1 MKYPKSIFFVSLFLL
16 TSATIFA
23 QEITSF
29 PGMWGE
35 EFYQDKKK
43 LTWKEVNAIM
53 TESQVAQA
61 NWQKS
66 KKNAVGGLI
75 FGAANFGSAIWLISN
90 LDDSKPLTGPAI
102 AVGATGL
109 IGSIFFKSAMK
120 NKKMAILE
128 YNDALGKNMSFQ
140 LVPTSNENGLGL
152 ALRF

>member
-1 MKYPKSIFFVSLFLL
+1 MKYPKSIFFVFLFLL
-16 TSATIFA
+16 FSTAICA

-53 TESQVAQA
+53 MESQVAQA

-66 KKNAVGGLI
+66 KKSALGGLL

-90 LDDSKPLTGPAI
+90 LDDNKPLTGPAI

-128 YNDALGKNMSFQ
+128 YNDALGKKMSFQ
-140 LVPTSNENGLGL
+140 LVPAINNNGLGL
-152 ALRF
+152 ALKF

>member
-1 MKYPKSIFFVSLFLL
+1 MKYSRIIFFAVLFTLS
-16 TSATIFA
+16 TSTILA

-29 PGMWGE
+29 PGTWGE

-43 LTWKEVNAIM
+43 LSWKEINTLM
-53 TESQVAQA
+53 MESPVAQA

-66 KKNAVGGLI
+66 KKNALGGLI
-75 FGAANFGSAIWLISN
+75 FGAANFGSAIWLLSN
-90 LDDSKPLTGPAI
+90 LDDNKPLTGPAI

-120 NKKMAILE
+120 NKKIAILE
-128 YNDALGKNMSFQ
+128 YNDALGKKMSFQ

-152 ALRF
+152 AIRF

>member
-1 MKYPKSIFFVSLFLL
+1 MKYSKFVLSASLFFLF
-16 TSATIFA
+16 SAVLSA

-29 PGMWGE
+29 PGTWGE

-53 TESQVAQA
+53 MESQVAQV

-75 FGAANFGSAIWLISN
+75 FGAANFGSAIWLLSN
-90 LDDSKPLTGPAI
+90 LDDNKPLTGPAI

-120 NKKMAILE
+120 NKKIAILE
-128 YNDALGKNMSFQ
+128 YNDSLGKNMSFR
-140 LVPTSNENGLGL
+140 LIPTSNENGLGL
-152 ALRF
+152 AVRF

>member
-1 MKYPKSIFFVSLFLL
+1 MKYPKSFFFASLFILSSVTL
-16 TSATIFA
+16 FA

-35 EFYQDKKK
+35 QFYQDKEK
-43 LTWKEVNAIM
+43 LTWKEVNKIM

-61 NWQKS
+61 YWQKS

-90 LDDSKPLTGPAI
+90 IDKNEPLTAPII
-102 AVGATGL
+102 ATVGTGL

-120 NKKMAILE
+120 NKKLAILE
-128 YNDALGKNMSFQ
+128 YNDSLGKEMSFQ
-140 LVPTSNENGLGL
+140 LLPTSNENGLGL
-152 ALRF
+152 AIRF

>member
-1 MKYPKSIFFVSLFLL
+1 MKYPKSIFFAFLFILS
-16 TSATIFA
+16 SATTFA

-43 LTWKEVNAIM
+43 LTWKEVNNLM
-53 TESQVAQA
+53 MESPVAQA

-75 FGAANFGSAIWLISN
+75 FGVANFGSAIWLLSN
-90 LDDSKPLTGPAI
+90 LDDNKPLTGPAI

-128 YNDALGKNMSFQ
+128 YNDALGKKVSFQ
-140 LVPTSNENGLGL
+140 LVPTGNENGLGL
-152 ALRF
+152 AIRF

>member
-1 MKYPKSIFFVSLFLL
+1 MKYLKSIFFALLFTL
-16 TSATIFA
+16 TSSSLFA

-29 PGMWGE
+29 PGTWGI

-75 FGAANFGSAIWLISN
+75 FGVANFGSAIWLLSN
-90 LDDSKPLTGPAI
+90 LDENKPLTGPVI
-102 AVGATGL
+102 AVAGTGL
-109 IGSIFFKSAMK
+109 VGSIFFKAAMK
-120 NKKMAILE
+120 NKKLAILE
-128 YNDALGKNMSFQ
+128 YNDALGRKMSFR

>member
-1 MKYPKSIFFVSLFLL
+1 MKYSKSIFFAFLFIL
-16 TSATIFA
+16 SATTIFA

-29 PGMWGE
+29 PGTWGE

-43 LTWKEVNAIM
+43 LTWKEVNKIM
-53 TESQVAQA
+53 MESQVAQT

-75 FGAANFGSAIWLISN
+75 FGAANFGSAIWLLSS
-90 LDDSKPLTGPAI
+90 LDDNKPLTGPAI

-120 NKKMAILE
+120 NKKLAILE
-128 YNDALGKNMSFQ
+128 YNDALGKEMSFQ